1 MFEKVSNHISRL
13 ICPLQSTG
21 QVGKSTVLSSIIEYL
36 KATDISYRAIDA
48 DGEHRTLSTWYEEVS
63 HVPFKE
69 KNDLLNVLGAL
80 GTEKAQIVDF
90 PAQATTTLL
99 SSLVDFDAI
108 AFLSERGIRVTVVL
122 FANQDQAGMVAAAD
136 IYRTLG
142 RTVDYLVVENPVKF
156 GSTGFWRSRL
166 GEAFDNDPRLKLPS
180 LPDDVVYKINLESK
194 KQNRVFNFVES
205 VNYLEGLERAAVN
218 GWKKD
223 VFGSLHRA
231 ARVLLPVGHPITEP
245 AEMTVKHA
253 VRSNPLDLY

>member
-36 KATDISYRAIDA
+36 KATEVSYRAIDA
-48 DGEHRTLSTWYEEVS
+48 DGEHKTLSTWYEDVA
-63 HVPFKE
+63 HIPFKE
-69 KNDLLNVLGAL
+69 KNDLLEVLGAI
-80 GTEKAQIVDF
+80 GTEKAQLVDF

-99 SSLVDFDAI
+99 SSFVDFDAI

-156 GSTGFWRSRL
+156 GSTGFWKSRL
-166 GEAFDNDPRLKLPS
+166 GEAFENDPRLKLPS
-180 LPDDVVYKINLESK
+180 LPDEIVYKMNLESK
-194 KQNRVFNFVES
+194 KQNKVFNFIEA
-205 VNYLEGLERAAVN
+205 VNYLDGLEKAAVN
-218 GWKKD
+218 SWKKE
-223 VFGSLHRA
+223 VFTSLHNA
-231 ARVLLPVGHPITEP
+231 ARVLLPVGHPVSEP
-245 AEMTVKHA
+245 ADMKLTPA